1 MNETENSFY
10 SDLWDDETAKIYSE
24 AAFEEGESEVLSSSN
39 FISNAKQFGHTHVTS
54 RRVSLSYTRTVGLQ
68 IKIGSTSV
76 TELGLTVWY
85 KSTRI
90 YQNTKHDSLA
100 STM

>member
-54 RRVSLSYTRTVGLQ
+54 R
-68 IKIGSTSV
+68 
-76 TELGLTVWY
+76 LTVVHPNSWAPNQDWVNFSDRARIDRLIQKHTNISKY
-85 KSTRI
+85 KTR
-90 YQNTKHDSLA
+90 
-100 STM
+100 